1 MRVTKEIK
9 NKELTAT
16 IISKIHNIGYYKL
29 IGIGKAF
36 TPWVNVR
43 TLETAVIALFSNELG
58 PRSGLATLGTELLCS
73 YYLMVRII

>member
-1 MRVTKEIK
+1 MKVHEMSVNVRVTKGIK

-36 TPWVNVR
+36 TPWVNDR
-43 TLETAVIALFSNELG
+43 TLETAVIALFCNELG
-58 PRSGLATLGTELLCS
+58 PLFRPG
-73 YYLMVRII
+73 YFWY